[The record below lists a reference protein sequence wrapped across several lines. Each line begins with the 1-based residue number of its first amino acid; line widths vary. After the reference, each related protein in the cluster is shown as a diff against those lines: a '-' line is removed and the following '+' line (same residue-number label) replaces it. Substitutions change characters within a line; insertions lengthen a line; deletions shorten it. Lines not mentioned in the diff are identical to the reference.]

1 MMQSRWDWEAP
12 SAPKDIAYAP
22 KNPLNKPMPTPQRKN
37 AKISP
42 VGTARWTAILCLLL
56 AGGAPWQT
64 FGDGA
69 AEARSADPG
78 CGGLKD
84 ATVLI
89 IRHAEKPDVGSEL
102 TAKGQQRAEEY
113 AKYFRE
119 LKIDSRPVEPDY
131 LAAAA
136 DSAASK
142 RPRLTL
148 EPLGKA
154 LGMTLDLR
162 FKAKEDAKLAA
173 ELCAK
178 PHGRNI
184 LICWHHGKIPD
195 LVKALG
201 ADPAKILP
209 NGTWPDGEFGWV
221 LVLRYDGDGR
231 LIPDQTKRING
242 L

>member
-1 MMQSRWDWEAP
+1 MGPVRWA
-12 SAPKDIAYAP
+12 A
-22 KNPLNKPMPTPQRKN
+22 
-37 AKISP
+37 
-42 VGTARWTAILCLLL
+42 VLCLLL
-56 AGGAPWQT
+56 GGAPWRT
-64 FGDGA
+64 FGDGTA
-69 AEARSADPG
+69 VAQMADPG

-89 IRHAEKPDVGSEL
+89 IRHAERPTVGSDL
-102 TAKGQQRAEEY
+102 TAKGQQRAETY

-119 LKIDSRPVEPDY
+119 LKIDSKVVEPDF
-131 LAAAA
+131 LVAAA
-136 DSAASK
+136 DSAASQ

-148 EPLGKA
+148 EPLSKA
-154 LGMTLDLR
+154 LGMKLDLQ

-178 PHGRNI
+178 PHGKNI

-201 ADPAKILP
+201 ADPAKLMP
-209 NGTWPDGEFGWV
+209 NGTWPDEEFGWI

-231 LIPDQTKRING
+231 LIPDQTKRLNG
-242 L
+242 F